1 MRVTKSV
8 RSVRLNSKKC
18 PQATQQTTFTRCQL
32 LARAFFAGRELFSA
46 LVILLINS
54 AMLVNG
60 SVEDATELKGLL
72 TEGAVESSL
81 INVLSF
87 LAYPVV
93 SCQLLIGLC
102 WLIFHFF
109 PARRAGVI
117 LRKAAFAFRAPK
129 TSLVVHSAHG
139 CRAPP
144 LVFG

>member
-1 MRVTKSV
+1 M
-8 RSVRLNSKKC
+8 NSQNC
-18 PQATQQTTFTRCQL
+18 PPAKTHSTLSRWQL
-32 LARAFFAGRELFSA
+32 RARALFAGRELFSV

-60 SVEDATELKGLL
+60 SIEDATELKSLL
-72 TEGAVESSL
+72 TEGAVYESSL
-81 INVLSF
+81 INVLGF

>member
-1 MRVTKSV
+1 MNLQNFPPAKTHSTLSRW
-8 RSVRLNSKKC
+8 
-18 PQATQQTTFTRCQL
+18 QL
-32 LARAFFAGRELFSA
+32 RARALFAGRELFSV

-54 AMLVNG
+54 AMLING
-60 SVEDATELKGLL
+60 SVEDATELKNIL
-72 TEGAVESSL
+72 TDDAIYESSL

-117 LRKAAFAFRAPK
+117 LRKAAFAFRQTK

-144 LVFG
+144 LVNG

>member
-1 MRVTKSV
+1 M
-8 RSVRLNSKKC
+8 NSQNC
-18 PQATQQTTFTRCQL
+18 PPAKTHSTLSRWQL
-32 LARAFFAGRELFSA
+32 RARALFAGRELLSV

-60 SVEDATELKGLL
+60 SIEDATELKSLL
-72 TEGAVESSL
+72 TEGAVYESSL
-81 INVLSF
+81 INVLGF

-117 LRKAAFAFRAPK
+117 LRKAAFAFRQTK

-144 LVFG
+144 LVNG

>member
-1 MRVTKSV
+1 M
-8 RSVRLNSKKC
+8 NSQNC
-18 PQATQQTTFTRCQL
+18 PPAKTHSTLSRWQL
-32 LARAFFAGRELFSA
+32 RARALFAGRELFSV

-54 AMLVNG
+54 PMLVNG
-60 SVEDATELKGLL
+60 SIEDATELKSLL
-72 TEGAVESSL
+72 TEGAVYESSL
-81 INVLSF
+81 INVLGF

-117 LRKAAFAFRAPK
+117 LRKAAFAFRQTK

-144 LVFG
+144 LVNG

>member
-1 MRVTKSV
+1 M
-8 RSVRLNSKKC
+8 NSQNC
-18 PQATQQTTFTRCQL
+18 PSAKTHSTLSRWQL
-32 LARAFFAGRELFSA
+32 RARALFAGRELLSVI
-46 LVILLINS
+46 VILLINS
-54 AMLVNG
+54 VMLLNG
-60 SVEDATELKGLL
+60 SIEDATELKSLL
-72 TEGAVESSL
+72 TEGTVYESSL
-81 INVLSF
+81 INVLGF

-117 LRKAAFAFRAPK
+117 LRKAAFAFRQTK

-144 LVFG
+144 LVNG

>member
-1 MRVTKSV
+1 
-8 RSVRLNSKKC
+8 LNSQNC
-18 PQATQQTTFTRCQL
+18 PPAKTHSTLSRWQL
-32 LARAFFAGRELFSA
+32 RARALFAGRELFSV

-60 SVEDATELKGLL
+60 SIEDATELKSLL
-72 TEGAVESSL
+72 TEGAVYESSL
-81 INVLSF
+81 INVLGF

-117 LRKAAFAFRAPK
+117 LRKAAFAFRQTK

-144 LVFG
+144 LVNG

>member
-1 MRVTKSV
+1 MNSQNCPPTKTHSTLS
-8 RSVRLNSKKC
+8 RW
-18 PQATQQTTFTRCQL
+18 QL
-32 LARAFFAGRELFSA
+32 RARALFAGRELFSV

-60 SVEDATELKGLL
+60 SIEDATELKSLL
-72 TEGAVESSL
+72 TEGAVYESSL
-81 INVLSF
+81 INVLGF

-117 LRKAAFAFRAPK
+117 LRKAAFAFRQTK

-144 LVFG
+144 LVNG

>member
-1 MRVTKSV
+1 M
-8 RSVRLNSKKC
+8 NSQNC
-18 PQATQQTTFTRCQL
+18 PQATQQTTFTRWQL
-32 LARAFFAGRELFSA
+32 CARALFAGRELFSV

-54 AMLVNG
+54 VMLVNG
-60 SVEDATELKGLL
+60 SIEEATELKSLL
-72 TEGAVESSL
+72 TEGAAESSL

-109 PARRAGVI
+109 PARRAGII

>member
-1 MRVTKSV
+1 M
-8 RSVRLNSKKC
+8 NSQNC
-18 PQATQQTTFTRCQL
+18 PPAKTHSTLSRWQL
-32 LARAFFAGRELFSA
+32 RARALFAGRELFSV

-60 SVEDATELKGLL
+60 SIEDATELKSLL
-72 TEGAVESSL
+72 TEGAVYESSL
-81 INVLSF
+81 INVLGF

-117 LRKAAFAFRAPK
+117 LRKAAFAFRQTK

-144 LVFG
+144 LVNG

>member
-1 MRVTKSV
+1 M
-8 RSVRLNSKKC
+8 NSKNC
-18 PQATQQTTFTRCQL
+18 PQARQQTAFIRWQL
-32 LARAFFAGRELFSA
+32 RARAFFAGRELFSA

-54 AMLVNG
+54 AMLING
-60 SVEDATELKGLL
+60 SIEDATELKSLL
-72 TEGAVESSL
+72 TEGAVVESSL

-87 LAYPVV
+87 LTYPVV

-102 WLIFHFF
+102 WLVFHFF

-117 LRKAAFAFRAPK
+117 LRKAAFAFRTPK

>member
-1 MRVTKSV
+1 LR
-8 RSVRLNSKKC
+8 
-18 PQATQQTTFTRCQL
+18 
-32 LARAFFAGRELFSA
+32 ARALFAGRELFSV

-60 SVEDATELKGLL
+60 SIEDATELKSLL
-72 TEGAVESSL
+72 TEGAVYESSL
-81 INVLSF
+81 INVLGF

-117 LRKAAFAFRAPK
+117 LRKAAFAFRQTK

-144 LVFG
+144 LVNG

>member
-1 MRVTKSV
+1 
-8 RSVRLNSKKC
+8 LNSQNC
-18 PQATQQTTFTRCQL
+18 PPAKTHSTLSRWQL
-32 LARAFFAGRELFSA
+32 RARALFAGRELFSV

-60 SVEDATELKGLL
+60 SIEDATELKSLL
-72 TEGAVESSL
+72 TEGAVYESSL
-81 INVLSF
+81 INVLGF

-109 PARRAGVI
+109 PGRRAGVI
-117 LRKAAFAFRAPK
+117 LRKAAFAFRQTK

-144 LVFG
+144 LVNG

>member
-1 MRVTKSV
+1 M
-8 RSVRLNSKKC
+8 NSKNC
-18 PQATQQTTFTRCQL
+18 PKALLQTTFTRWQL
-32 LARAFFAGRELFSA
+32 RARTVFAGRELFSA

-54 AMLVNG
+54 AMLING
-60 SVEDATELKGLL
+60 SVEEATELKSLL
-72 TEGAVESSL
+72 TEGAAESSL

-129 TSLVVHSAHG
+129 ASLVVHSAHG

-144 LVFG
+144 LVLG